1 MKQNNTLINN
11 QIKLEKVL
19 VINSNGQQLGE
30 MSSDEATEIAINDD
44 LDLVL
49 IVPNANPPV
58 CKIMD
63 YNKFKFEQSK
73 KAKEMKKN
81 QKETIVKEIQLSF
94 NIDEH
99 DFQTKLK
106 NARKF
111 LTQNNRVY
119 VTLRLKGRQNAF
131 VSKAMEVANRFST
144 ECNHISKLSKPISH
158 EGNTISFLLLPL

>member
-1 MKQNNTLINN
+1 MKQNNTLINQ
-11 QIKLEKVL
+11 QIQCEELLLIGDNGEKL
-19 VINSNGQQLGE
+19 GQ
-30 MSSDEATEIAINDD
+30 MSSKKANEIAISKG

-49 IVPNANPPV
+49 ISPNAKIPV
-58 CKIMD
+58 GKLMD

-81 QKETIVKEIQLSF
+81 QKETVTKEIQLSF

-111 LTQNNRVY
+111 LNQKNRVY
-119 VTLRLKGRQNAF
+119 VTLRLKGRQNVF
-131 VSKAMEVANRFST
+131 GDRAMRVAERFSS
-144 ECNHISKLSKPISH
+144 ECEDIAKLSKPITR
-158 EGNTISFLLLPL
+158 EGNNISFMLLPI